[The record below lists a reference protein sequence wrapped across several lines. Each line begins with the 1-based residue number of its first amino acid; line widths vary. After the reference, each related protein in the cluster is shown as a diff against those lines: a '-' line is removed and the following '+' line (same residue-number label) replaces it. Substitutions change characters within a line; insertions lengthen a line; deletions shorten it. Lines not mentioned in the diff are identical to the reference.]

1 MAVQLEDCVDCL
13 RVCFPEYDFVF
24 LFDHSQGH
32 TKNRMGALQASTV
45 GLQFGGEEPIMCDS
59 EITEG
64 CLGPFAPKLKVSDIQ
79 KMVFQSSNTGPFY
92 LSDQEKERHCYDQNM
107 IGNTRKDKTMKVL
120 KKELQEAGVAVPLA
134 RLHIADLQALA

>member
-1 MAVQLEDCVDCL
+1 
-13 RVCFPEYDFVF
+13 
-24 LFDHSQGH
+24 
-32 TKNRMGALQASTV
+32 
-45 GLQFGGEEPIMCDS
+45 MCDS

-64 CLGPFAPKLKVSDIQ
+64 CLGPFAPELKVSNIQ